1 MVPSNINL
9 AWTSWT
15 RHSNLET
22 KLQHVK
28 FLSWIVAI
36 QSADLL
42 EKLQLFLCCMPN
54 SKFAACKT
62 AKAQMQECVFKCL
75 PCPNEIIPYNHFAH
89 LVATSFRI
97 MFAWCIPR
105 RKNWLLTCRNQQ
117 LSNRYLPESCNKCHA
132 ITWNLGKSWHGSWD
146 VSIPISGVNMLWMIQ
161 IFPTDFRIVS
171 LICSWV
177 TLLSVTPGFLPSQE
191 LYLNLPWRRSARLW
205 STYYSCHKSTNYLIC
220 FVVILPKT
228 LAYIRVVWMILVPCS
243 QYFFIS
249 IEGLGRRQ
257 YDAICFVGIVD
268 QCD

>member
-105 RKNWLLTCRNQQ
+105 RKKLVADLPKPAAQQSLLAWELQQMSCHHMKSGKIMAWKLRCEHSNFRGKHALNDPNISNWFSHSFAHLQ
-117 LSNRYLPESCNKCHA
+117 LGYSVVSNSRFSAKP
-132 ITWNLGKSWHGSWD
+132 G
-146 VSIPISGVNMLWMIQ
+146 
-161 IFPTDFRIVS
+161 
-171 LICSWV
+171 
-177 TLLSVTPGFLPSQE
+177 TLLKFAMAPLCAA
-191 LYLNLPWRRSARLW
+191 LINLL
-205 STYYSCHKSTNYLIC
+205 
-220 FVVILPKT
+220 
-228 LAYIRVVWMILVPCS
+228 
-243 QYFFIS
+243 
-249 IEGLGRRQ
+249 
-257 YDAICFVGIVD
+257 
-268 QCD
+268 